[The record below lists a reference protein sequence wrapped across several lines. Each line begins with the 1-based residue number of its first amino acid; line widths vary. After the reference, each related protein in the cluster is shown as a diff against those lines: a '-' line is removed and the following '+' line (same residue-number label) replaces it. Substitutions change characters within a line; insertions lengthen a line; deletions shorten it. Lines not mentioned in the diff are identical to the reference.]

1 MESILAFLLSVFI
14 EYRFFLLKGTVYWLM
29 VFSACVILL
38 KLSGVIVTHEKAFKA
53 ASYLAGISFF
63 LFAAHTPILQGTLMR
78 IWIHFFPMKNQFFC
92 IFEYFGV
99 NILTVLIG
107 TGAGIL
113 LRKAF
118 PRFFGLIT
126 GGRIAGGSYGG

>member
-1 MESILAFLLSVFI
+1 MVLA
-14 EYRFFLLKGTVYWLM
+14 
-29 VFSACVILL
+29 ACVILL
-38 KLSGVIVTHEKAFKA
+38 KLSGMIAVHDKVFKT
-53 ASYLAGISFF
+53 ASYLAVFSFF
-63 LFAAHTPILQGTLMR
+63 LFAAHTPALQEIIRRVWLR
-78 IWIHFFPMKNQFFC
+78 FFPMKNQFFC

-126 GGRIAGGSYGG
+126 GGRMAGGYYGG